1 MTTTGGNSTVEAL
14 RVVVLVMVAAGVWAA
29 WKRSLFPG
37 TWAHTFHTAYAE
49 QRGLLA
55 QARRQL
61 SAIDKDQLRA
71 EKEAAGQ
78 VKTEKEKREQHI
90 GRLQRE
96 VALLQDPGRGTE
108 LGRLGGL
115 VLYEHAVTASMEGR
129 LLPLH
134 GLRARFDRGDRVHSL
149 YLTKPDGGGDRAKF
163 PHRPDP
169 AADPEGSIR
178 LFDEE
183 EVRDFEMKINEAA
196 AEEKAFRVG
205 LAEQLAGKREELAEA
220 RKDTTGLSAAE
231 QKQADV
237 RDRNRTDPRREEAL
251 ANLTAARNH
260 WQDLTG
266 RRPPR

>member
-1 MTTTGGNSTVEAL
+1 MQAI
-14 RVVVLVMVAAGVWAA
+14 RVLALVMVAAGIWAA
-29 WKRSLFPG
+29 WQRSLFPG
-37 TWAHTFHTAYAE
+37 TWAHTFHTAHAE
-49 QRGLLA
+49 HRSLLT

-61 SAIDKDQLRA
+61 RAVDKEHRRA

-78 VKTEKEKREQHI
+78 VKTEHDKHKQRI
-90 GRLQRE
+90 GSLERE

-108 LGRLGGL
+108 LAHLGGL
-115 VLYEHAVTASMEGR
+115 ILYEHVVAASLEGR

-169 AADPEGSIR
+169 AASPQDSVR

-183 EVRDFEMKINEAA
+183 EVRDFEMKINEATA
-196 AEEKAFRVG
+196 VEKVFRAG

-220 RKDTTGLSAAE
+220 RKETTRLAAAE
-231 QKQADV
+231 QSHADV
-237 RDRNRTDPRREEAL
+237 RERNRTDRRREEAL
-251 ANLTAARNH
+251 ATLTAARDH

-266 RRPPR
+266 RRPPV

>member
-1 MTTTGGNSTVEAL
+1 M
-14 RVVVLVMVAAGVWAA
+14 
-29 WKRSLFPG
+29 
-37 TWAHTFHTAYAE
+37 
-49 QRGLLA
+49 
-55 QARRQL
+55 
-61 SAIDKDQLRA
+61 

-78 VKTEKEKREQHI
+78 AKAEYERREQHI
-90 GRLQRE
+90 GRLERE
-96 VALLQDPGRGTE
+96 VALQQDPGRGTE

-115 VLYEHAVTASMEGR
+115 VLYEHAVTASLEGR

-134 GLRARFDRGDRVHSL
+134 GPRARFDRGDRVRSL

-169 AADPEGSIR
+169 SADPEGSVR

-183 EVRDFEMKINEAA
+183 EVRDFQMKINEAA
-196 AEEKAFRVG
+196 AEEREFRAG

-220 RKDTTGLSAAE
+220 RKDITGLAAAE

-237 RDRNRTDPRREEAL
+237 RDRNRTDPRREEAPADL
-251 ANLTAARNH
+251 MAVRNQ
-260 WQDLTG
+260 WQALTG

>member
-1 MTTTGGNSTVEAL
+1 MEAV
-14 RVVVLVMVAAGVWAA
+14 RVLVLMMVAAGIWAA
-29 WKRSLFPG
+29 WQRSLFPG
-37 TWAHTFHTAYAE
+37 TWAHTFHTAHAE
-49 QRGLLA
+49 ERGLLI

-61 SAIDKDQLRA
+61 RAVDKDQRQA

-78 VKTEKEKREQHI
+78 VKAEYEKYEQRV
-90 GRLQRE
+90 GRLERE
-96 VALLQDPGRGTE
+96 VALLRDPGRGTE

-115 VLYEHAVTASMEGR
+115 VLYEHAVAASLEGR

-169 AADPEGSIR
+169 AASPQDSVR

-183 EVRDFEMKINEAA
+183 EVRDFEMTINEAA
-196 AEEKAFRVG
+196 AEEKVFRAG

-220 RKDTTGLSAAE
+220 RKDTTPLKAAE
-231 QKQADV
+231 QSHADV
-237 RDRNRTDPRREEAL
+237 RDRNRTDFRRQEAL
-251 ANLTAARNH
+251 ADLTTARSR

-266 RRPPR
+266 RQPPR